1 MQRDAVEKQSCIA
14 AASICVFAARCK
26 EQCDT
31 EHVDDSDTSLIGEVS
46 APVGVAGPPQNW
58 IPQSIYN
65 ASRWICAY

>member
-46 APVGVAGPPQNW
+46 APVGVAGPPQN
-58 IPQSIYN
+58 
-65 ASRWICAY
+65 